1 MQKYSLILLNE
12 IKVRVL
18 YVCFIRQECDFTNF
32 FCTKRLSKKE
42 KLKLNVVPV
51 TFLDY
56 IQEERKNIGLKVL
69 RLSLATIYF

>member
-1 MQKYSLILLNE
+1 MNKYSLILLNE

-42 KLKLNVVPV
+42 NLKLNVVPV
-51 TFLDY
+51 TFRLYPEGDK
-56 IQEERKNIGLKVL
+56 KNIGLKVL
-69 RLSLATIYF
+69 RSTQLSNL

>member
-1 MQKYSLILLNE
+1 MNKYSLILLNE

-18 YVCFIRQECDFTNF
+18 HVCFIRHECDFAKKN
-32 FCTKRLSKKE
+32 CAKRLFKKE
-42 KLKLNVVPV
+42 NLKLNVVPV